1 MSIRSKIEATIA
13 AHTPA
18 GGNAANRTRAIMHK
32 LITHYYPH
40 SKPIVESELVSCA
53 WEDASE
59 WIYLGTAHSVI
70 IDGLVTPI
78 RYGQSVSGVIAN
90 ALRESGLKVLPINP
104 VMIACEKSD
113 GPKIIKKS
121 RKLVEE
127 AA

>member
-32 LITHYYPH
+32 LITHYYGH
-40 SKPIVESELVSCA
+40 AKPVVESNLSACSWDLA
-53 WEDASE
+53 TE
-59 WIYLGTAHSVI
+59 WIYLGNAHSIV

-78 RYGQSVSGVIAN
+78 RYGQSVSSVIAS
-90 ALRESGLKVLPINP
+90 ALRDTGLKIVPINP
-104 VMIACEKSD
+104 RASD
-113 GPKIIKKS
+113 PEDSVSPKIIRRS

-127 AA
+127 IA